1 MVSQPFPEAP
11 GADGVSLLDRE
22 GVDLSLLAALAAR
35 LARALRPGDLVLL
48 HGPLGAGKTTFVR
61 LVAHGLGI
69 TDQVRSPS
77 FTIANVYAGPIVVN
91 HLDLYRL
98 EGFDDE
104 DVLALEEYTSPDV
117 VTLVE
122 WPEAGMSRLG
132 AAAWSVRLD
141 HESLETRRFRLTAR
155 DAEVAARWEAAR

>member
-1 MVSQPFPEAP
+1 MVSQLSGEAS
-11 GADGVSLLDRE
+11 GADGVSLLNRD
-22 GVDLSLLAALAAR
+22 GVDLRLLSALAAR
-35 LARALRPGDLVLL
+35 LARAVRPGDLVLL

-61 LVAHGLGI
+61 LLARGLGV

-77 FTIANVYAGPIVVN
+77 FTIANVYAGPIPVN

-104 DVLALEEYTSPDV
+104 DVLALEEYVSPEV

-132 AAAWSVRLD
+132 AAAWTVRLD
-141 HESLETRRFRLTAR
+141 HESLETRRFRLAAC

>member
-1 MVSQPFPEAP
+1 MSHLSAEAP
-11 GADGVSLLDRE
+11 GTGGVPLLDTE
-22 GVDLSLLAALAAR
+22 GVDLSQLEALAAR
-35 LARALRPGDLVLL
+35 LARAIRPGDLVLL
-48 HGPLGAGKTTFVR
+48 QGPLGAGKTTLVR
-61 LVAHGLGI
+61 LVARELGV

-77 FTIANVYAGPIVVN
+77 FTIANVYAGPICVN

-104 DVLALEEYTSPDV
+104 DVLALDEYVTSDA

-122 WPEAGMSRLG
+122 WPEVGMSRLG
-132 AAAWSVRLD
+132 VAAWVVRMD
-141 HESLETRRFRLTAR
+141 HQSLETRRFRLAAR